1 MLLSVALILLIGV
14 VVIFYMRK
22 LPLPGLLGLLL
33 LGVALGHQGFNL
45 LAPELLALG
54 ADLRLM
60 ALMIILLRTGLGL
73 NRRVLNQ
80 VRSQALGLGF
90 LPCICQDVV
99 VAAASNLIL
108 GFTWP
113 TAFSVGFVLAAV
125 SPAVVVPSML
135 WLKERGLRTNK
146 GIPTML
152 LAGASVD
159 DMVAITFLTSALA
172 WGIGSAGAMGWQI
185 AHFPL
190 RILGGIALDLG
201 AGWLSLKLLPPI
213 NRLNKG
219 YGVITIFGLA
229 LLVEP
234 PGGGGRVVMKRRK
247 TMRAKDVM
255 SRNVITVFPD
265 ISVGEAL

>member
-1 MLLSVALILLIGV
+1 
-14 VVIFYMRK
+14 
-22 LPLPGLLGLLL
+22 
-33 LGVALGHQGFNL
+33 
-45 LAPELLALG
+45 
-54 ADLRLM
+54 
-60 ALMIILLRTGLGL
+60 
-73 NRRVLNQ
+73 
-80 VRSQALGLGF
+80 
-90 LPCICQDVV
+90 
-99 VAAASNLIL
+99 
-108 GFTWP
+108 
-113 TAFSVGFVLAAV
+113 
-125 SPAVVVPSML
+125 ML